1 MRAGRRTQGNKKVGP
16 PVYFTEVAH
25 SQRPLPAS
33 KKGRARKK
41 EEMGSKTK
49 TKMDDHLTYEVA
61 RFQVRSEKELQ
72 R

>member
-1 MRAGRRTQGNKKVGP
+1 MD
-16 PVYFTEVAH
+16 
-25 SQRPLPAS
+25 
-33 KKGRARKK
+33 
-41 EEMGSKTK
+41 EMGSKTK